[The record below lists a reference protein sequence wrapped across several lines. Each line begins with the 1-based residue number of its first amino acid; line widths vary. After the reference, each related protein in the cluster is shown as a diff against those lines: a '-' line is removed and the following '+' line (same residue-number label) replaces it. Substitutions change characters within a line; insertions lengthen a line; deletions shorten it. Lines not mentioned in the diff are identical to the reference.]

1 MNDEH
6 NKLEALKRTTSP
18 LPDVGFNATDLANR
32 SLRLQG
38 ARIAKEIVHQAA
50 ECAAEVL
57 WPTRCALCDRPGS
70 VLCPQCESSLH
81 FIDAWQACPRCGAPF
96 GRAVCTECNPV
107 ALKRMARRQPAFR
120 WLRKR
125 YRIQRRKWQ
134 NRSNLQRPGRT
145 KARSRHG
152 THHRAHDPARM
163 AHRCRHVR
171 TPPRSKR

>member
-6 NKLEALKRTTSP
+6 NKLEALKQTTSP
-18 LPDVGFNATDLANR
+18 LPDVSFNATDLTNR

-70 VLCPQCESSLH
+70 VLCPQCESILH

-107 ALKRMARRQPAFR
+107 ALKRMARDSLPFVGCVSATEFNDESG
-120 WLRKR
+120 
-125 YRIQRRKWQ
+125 RIVRTYKDQGERR
-134 NRSNLQRPGRT
+134 LAADM
-145 KARSRHG
+145 ARII
-152 THHRAHDPARM
+152 ARM
-163 AHRCRHVR
+163 I
-171 TPPRSKR
+171 PPE